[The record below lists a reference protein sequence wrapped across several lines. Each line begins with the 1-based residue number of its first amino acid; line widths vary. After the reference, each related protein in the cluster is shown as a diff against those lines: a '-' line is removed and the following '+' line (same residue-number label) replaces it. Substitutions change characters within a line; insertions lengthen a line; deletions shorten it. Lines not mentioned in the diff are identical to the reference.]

1 MREAEQSGVE
11 AYSPCCLHCFH
22 IAISYS
28 ELVLFSQHCPSRSSC
43 NPCTIPPCVSNSAV
57 VSQQGV
63 DRVERAEGSSWWWRR
78 VAGTQLNIYV
88 CTCELG
94 VLNPQ
99 ATGGAGGGLGG

>member
-43 NPCTIPPCVSNSAV
+43 NPCTPAIPAQSPP
-57 VSQQGV
+57 VSQILQLSPSKV
-63 DRVERAEGSSWWWRR
+63 LTESSARR
-78 VAGTQLNIYV
+78 VAV
-88 CTCELG
+88 
-94 VLNPQ
+94 
-99 ATGGAGGGLGG
+99 GGGGG